1 MMSNPATMK
10 ELIAAVGAFLVDARS
25 FGTIMDVKKAGASRV
40 WYGYQSK
47 AGQGIPLTAYPY
59 ILLDDGGERTE
70 VINGTTQTRTYRI
83 EVELMGH
90 YDLVEDSL
98 NAILNFS
105 NQVKAAFELR
115 ENRLMEGMI
124 FGVQITPILTEAEQG
139 RVYRGRRIV
148 VEYKDMEDIFEQ
160 F

>member
-1 MMSNPATMK
+1 MSTPTTMK
-10 ELIAAVGAFLVDARS
+10 ELLANVGAFLVEARAS
-25 FGTIMDVKKAGASRV
+25 GTIVDVKKAGASRV

-90 YDLVEDSL
+90 FDLVEDSL
-98 NAILNFS
+98 KAILDFS
-105 NQVKAAFELR
+105 NQVKAVFELQA
-115 ENRLMEGMI
+115 NRQMEGMI
-124 FGVQITPILTEAEQG
+124 FGVQVTPILTEADQG